1 MRHTDNRRMQH
12 ALLDLFA
19 DVRIPL
25 VAVLKTAVGIEPDL
39 DPARPQR
46 LTNAL
51 RRFRVLRGI

>member
-1 MRHTDNRRMQH
+1 MQH